1 MGKVLRAQE
10 LITSCLKAVCYNL
23 NAAVSGCTAMVHI
36 YIIVFD
42 SVCLADK
49 KINAWSFYIL
59 KAFLASRM
67 IKPFEK

>member
-10 LITSCLKAVCYNL
+10 LNISCLKTVCYNL
-23 NAAVSGCTAMVHI
+23 NATVSGCTAMVHI

-49 KINAWSFYIL
+49 KINA
-59 KAFLASRM
+59 
-67 IKPFEK
+67 